1 MVKCLSIMRETQVR
15 AVGWEDTLE
24 KWQSTPVLLPRKSH
38 GQRSLVGYSLWG
50 CKESDTTERLHF
62 TTLHFTTL
70 HFTSLL
76 VPERKGYD
84 SQWQDSFTSGEGN
97 YLNLHRNF
105 NHIYCAFLVTFHNC
119 FPLSQYPSFV
129 FSWSWYL
136 KYQLV
141 PSGRILTFPF
151 PGISHLYLG
160 YRWQ

>member
-1 MVKCLSIMRETQVR
+1 VSVYNAGDPGSSRGLGRFSGEGNGNPLQYYCLE
-15 AVGWEDTLE
+15 
-24 KWQSTPVLLPRKSH
+24 KSH

-151 PGISHLYLG
+151 LGISHLYLG